1 EYVRVAA
8 ILCHIEFTQEKPTA
22 PEIRKPTLH

>member
-1 EYVRVAA
+1 A